1 MASRL
6 VEDMPCPVCGSLSHP
21 KVAELSSEV
30 PHEEELKKAKMSCER
45 AYENVNE
52 KAKQANIYHTKAT
65 EAASHLE
72 EELSQ
77 LFGKVTD
84 ADEQIAALEKET
96 KEKLLKRQNELSE
109 EEKRIQRKVWLEKK
123 FRKVKLLMR
132 KKNKAGKNLWHL
144 RSRRRKHLKMRRNKS
159 RK

>member
-1 MASRL
+1 MEIAAADTASQILYAGYRFTL
-6 VEDMPCPVCGSLSHP
+6 AGVLTIVLGSILQRKILLPKRSAIGKIGLLSLLQTVLQYLFFYIGLAHTTGV
-21 KVAELSSEV
+21 KAVSYTHLDVYKRQV

-84 ADEQIAALEKET
+84 
-96 KEKLLKRQNELSE
+96 RC
-109 EEKRIQRKVWLEKK
+109 V
-123 FRKVKLLMR
+123 
-132 KKNKAGKNLWHL
+132 
-144 RSRRRKHLKMRRNKS
+144 
-159 RK
+159 